1 MNRKLTL
8 ILALIILVAV
18 SISIATAVNDTQDE
32 LTADDSSDDT
42 IAVEDTGN
50 VQSSRD
56 TGKLGDGGLTIEKV
70 WKDDNDKAGKR
81 PSSIKFAILVDGKEA
96 ETGEIRQN
104 MSWKATID
112 LAILQDSTYEVVEKD
127 VPDGYEANVTG
138 SVKEGFVIT
147 NTLKDTPKN
156 DTPKNDTGK
165 NSTPKDDKKSTDKKD
180 LDSEKPSYDGKKEVT
195 EISTTTTTKETPV
208 EKANDTNDTNETEGP
223 HYLYDTGNPIIIG
236 VIAVVLAGIAYA
248 LYRRNN

>member
-70 WKDDNDKAGKR
+70 WNDSNDKAGKR

-138 SVKEGFVIT
+138 SVREGFVIT

-156 DTPKNDTGK
+156 DTPKNDTPK
-165 NSTPKDDKKSTDKKD
+165 NDTSKNATDKKD
-180 LDSEKPSYDGKKEVT
+180 LDSEKPSYNGSKQVT
-195 EISTTTTTKETPV
+195 KISTKTTTKETPV
-208 EKANDTNDTNETEGP
+208 EKAKNDTNDTNATEKP
-223 HYLYDTGNPIIIG
+223 YYLYDTGNPILIG
-236 VIAVVLAGIAYA
+236 VIAVALAGIAYA
-248 LYRRNN
+248 LYRRGK

>member
-1 MNRKLTL
+1 M
-8 ILALIILVAV
+8 
-18 SISIATAVNDTQDE
+18 
-32 LTADDSSDDT
+32 TADDSSDDT
-42 IAVEDTGN
+42 IAVEDTGD

-70 WKDDNDKAGKR
+70 WKDNNDKAGKR

-138 SVKEGFVIT
+138 SVKDGFVIT

-156 DTPKNDTGK
+156 DTPKNDTSK
-165 NSTPKDDKKSTDKKD
+165 NATDKKD
-180 LDSEKPSYDGKKEVT
+180 LDSEKPSYNGSKQVT
-195 EISTTTTTKETPV
+195 KISTKTTTKETPV
-208 EKANDTNDTNETEGP
+208 EKKANDTNDTNATEEP
-223 HYLYDTGNPIIIG
+223 YYLYDTGNPILIG
-236 VIAVVLAGIAYA
+236 VIAVALAGIAYA
-248 LYRRNN
+248 LYRRGK

>member
-42 IAVEDTGN
+42 IAVEDTGD
-50 VQSSRD
+50 VQSSQD

-70 WKDDNDKAGKR
+70 WNDSNDKAGKR

-96 ETGEIRQN
+96 ETGEIRAN

-156 DTPKNDTGK
+156 DTPKNDTSK
-165 NSTPKDDKKSTDKKD
+165 NATDKKD
-180 LDSEKPSYDGKKEVT
+180 LDSEKPSYNGSKQVT
-195 EISTTTTTKETPV
+195 KISTKTTTKETPV
-208 EKANDTNDTNETEGP
+208 EKAKNDTNDTNATEEP
-223 HYLYDTGNPIIIG
+223 YYLYDTGNPILIG

-248 LYRRNN
+248 LYRRGK

>member
-42 IAVEDTGN
+42 IAVEDNDN
-50 VQSSRD
+50 VQSSQD

-70 WKDDNDKAGKR
+70 WKDNNDKAGKR

-138 SVKEGFVIT
+138 SVREGFVIT

-156 DTPKNDTGK
+156 DTPKNDTSK
-165 NSTPKDDKKSTDKKD
+165 NATDKKD
-180 LDSEKPSYDGKKEVT
+180 LDSEKPSYNGSKQVT
-195 EISTTTTTKETPV
+195 KISTKTTTKETPV
-208 EKANDTNDTNETEGP
+208 EKVKNDTNDTNATEEP
-223 HYLYDTGNPIIIG
+223 YYLYDTGNPILIG

-248 LYRRNN
+248 LYRRGK

>member
-18 SISIATAVNDTQDE
+18 SISIATAVNDTQDD

-96 ETGEIRQN
+96 ETGEIRAN

-112 LAILQDSTYEVVEKD
+112 LAILQDSTYQVVEKD

-156 DTPKNDTGK
+156 DTPKNDTSK
-165 NSTPKDDKKSTDKKD
+165 NATDKKD
-180 LDSEKPSYDGKKEVT
+180 LDSEKPSYNGSKQVT
-195 EISTTTTTKETPV
+195 KISTKTTTKETPV
-208 EKANDTNDTNETEGP
+208 EKAKNDTNDTNATEEP
-223 HYLYDTGNPIIIG
+223 YYLYDTGNPILIG

-248 LYRRNN
+248 LYRRGK

>member
-18 SISIATAVNDTQDE
+18 SVSIATAVNDTQDE
-32 LTADDSSDDT
+32 LTADDSSDDA

-50 VQSSRD
+50 VQSSQN

-138 SVKEGFVIT
+138 SVREGFVIT

-156 DTPKNDTGK
+156 DTPKNDTSK
-165 NSTPKDDKKSTDKKD
+165 NATDKKD
-180 LDSEKPSYDGKKEVT
+180 LDSEKPSYNGSKQVT
-195 EISTTTTTKETPV
+195 KISTKTTTKETPV
-208 EKANDTNDTNETEGP
+208 EKAKNDTNDTNATEEP
-223 HYLYDTGNPIIIG
+223 YYLYDTGNPILIG

-248 LYRRNN
+248 LYRRGK

>member
-18 SISIATAVNDTQDE
+18 SVSIATAVNDTQDD

-42 IAVEDTGN
+42 IAVEDTAD
-50 VQSSRD
+50 VQSSQD

-70 WKDDNDKAGKR
+70 WKDNNDKAGKR

-96 ETGEIRQN
+96 ETGEIRAN

-156 DTPKNDTGK
+156 DTPKNDTSK
-165 NSTPKDDKKSTDKKD
+165 NATDKKD
-180 LDSEKPSYDGKKEVT
+180 LDSEKPSYNGSKQVT
-195 EISTTTTTKETPV
+195 KISTKTTTKEPPV
-208 EKANDTNDTNETEGP
+208 EKEKNDTNDTNATEEP
-223 HYLYDTGNPIIIG
+223 YYLYDTGNPILIG

-248 LYRRNN
+248 LYRRGK

>member
-50 VQSSRD
+50 VQSSQD

-70 WKDDNDKAGKR
+70 WNDSNDKAGKR

-138 SVKEGFVIT
+138 SVKDGFVIT

-156 DTPKNDTGK
+156 DTPKNDTSK
-165 NSTPKDDKKSTDKKD
+165 NATDKKD
-180 LDSEKPSYDGKKEVT
+180 LDSEKPSYNGSKQVT
-195 EISTTTTTKETPV
+195 KISTKTTTKETPV
-208 EKANDTNDTNETEGP
+208 EKAKNDTNDTNATEEP
-223 HYLYDTGNPIIIG
+223 YYLYDTGNPILIG

-248 LYRRNN
+248 LYRRGK

>member
-18 SISIATAVNDTQDE
+18 SVSIATAVNDTQDE

-42 IAVEDTGN
+42 IAVEDTGD
-50 VQSSRD
+50 VQSSQD
-56 TGKLGDGGLTIEKV
+56 TGKLADGGLSIEKV
-70 WKDDNDKAGKR
+70 WNDSNDKEGKR

-104 MSWKATID
+104 MSWKATI
-112 LAILQDSTYEVVEKD
+112 LQDSTYEVVEKD
-127 VPDGYEANVTG
+127 VPNGYEANVTG
-138 SVKEGFVIT
+138 SVKDGFVIT

-156 DTPKNDTGK
+156 DTPKNDTSK
-165 NSTPKDDKKSTDKKD
+165 NATDKKD
-180 LDSEKPSYDGKKEVT
+180 LDSEKPSYNGSKQVT
-195 EISTTTTTKETPV
+195 KISTKTTTKETPV
-208 EKANDTNDTNETEGP
+208 EKEKNDTNDTNATEEP
-223 HYLYDTGNPIIIG
+223 YHLYDTGNPILIG

-248 LYRRNN
+248 LYRRGK

>member
-18 SISIATAVNDTQDE
+18 SVSIATAVNDTQDE

-42 IAVEDTGN
+42 IAVEDAGD
-50 VQSSRD
+50 VQSSQN

-138 SVKEGFVIT
+138 SVREGFVIT

-156 DTPKNDTGK
+156 DTPKNDTSK
-165 NSTPKDDKKSTDKKD
+165 NATDKKD
-180 LDSEKPSYDGKKEVT
+180 IDSEKPSYNDSKQVT
-195 EISTTTTTKETPV
+195 KISTKTTTKETPV
-208 EKANDTNDTNETEGP
+208 EKEKNDTNDTNATEEP
-223 HYLYDTGNPIIIG
+223 YYLYDTGNPILIG

-248 LYRRNN
+248 LYRRGK

>member
-42 IAVEDTGN
+42 IAVEDTGD

-70 WKDDNDKAGKR
+70 WKDNNDKAGKR

-138 SVKEGFVIT
+138 SVREGFVIT

-156 DTPKNDTGK
+156 DTPKNDTSK
-165 NSTPKDDKKSTDKKD
+165 NATDKKD
-180 LDSEKPSYDGKKEVT
+180 LDSEKPSYNGSKQVT
-195 EISTTTTTKETPV
+195 KISTKTTTKETPV
-208 EKANDTNDTNETEGP
+208 EKKANDTNDTNATEEP
-223 HYLYDTGNPIIIG
+223 YYLYDTGNPILIG
-236 VIAVVLAGIAYA
+236 VIAVALAGIAYA
-248 LYRRNN
+248 LYRRGK

>member
-18 SISIATAVNDTQDE
+18 SISIATAVNDTQEE
-32 LTADDSSDDT
+32 LTADDSSDDA
-42 IAVEDTGN
+42 IAVEDTGD
-50 VQSSRD
+50 VQSSQD
-56 TGKLGDGGLTIEKV
+56 TGKLADGGLTIEKV

-156 DTPKNDTGK
+156 DTPKNDTSK
-165 NSTPKDDKKSTDKKD
+165 NATDKKD
-180 LDSEKPSYDGKKEVT
+180 LDSEKPSYNGSKQVT
-195 EISTTTTTKETPV
+195 KISTKTTTKETPV
-208 EKANDTNDTNETEGP
+208 EKEKNDTNDTNATEKP
-223 HYLYDTGNPIIIG
+223 YYLYDTGNPILIG

-248 LYRRNN
+248 LYRRGK